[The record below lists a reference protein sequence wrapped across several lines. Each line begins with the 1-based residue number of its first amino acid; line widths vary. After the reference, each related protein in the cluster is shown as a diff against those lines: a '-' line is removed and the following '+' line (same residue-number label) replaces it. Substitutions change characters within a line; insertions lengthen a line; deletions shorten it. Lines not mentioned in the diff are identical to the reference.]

1 MLSVLLKVSLN
12 ILLMVLLSVLLSVLV
27 SRFPEGEFYSAPAF
41 NLWHRGILTQK
52 IYTHKE

>member
-12 ILLMVLLSVLLSVLV
+12 ILLMVLLSVLV
-27 SRFPEGEFYSAPAF
+27 SRFPEGEFYSAPAS